1 MKRVYKNIS
10 IFILLIIMIFSS
22 TGCQKINDIK
32 LKMGLINNDF
42 EYIKEGKADKIIIQS
57 TRDQGFRFI
66 VTDKSTIGD
75 MYDILSSAKKVEE
88 KSELQPD
95 YIFEIHEN
103 GTVHKFNYI
112 TGLDKNDYG
121 NLYSDDE
128 VYIVSKRIDHD
139 IIRNLWNYRAPREF
153 KVTYYG
159 SIIQLLNAYGKE
171 ITANSNK
178 VGIDISQDVEGAKY
192 LLSTEIEEFKED
204 LSETLSSAKIV
215 DNNSEEFDVLI
226 TIKTQGYKTTVYKA
240 VITVYDK
247 IDKSETKYYINNVHE
262 NGDWEIN
269 VTNTKPSKF

>member
-1 MKRVYKNIS
+1 MV
-10 IFILLIIMIFSS
+10 IMIFFS

-95 YIFEIHEN
+95 YIFEIHES
-103 GTVHKFNYI
+103 GIVHKFNYI

-121 NLYSDDE
+121 NFYSDDA

-153 KVTYYG
+153 KVTYYDSILQFLKTYG
-159 SIIQLLNAYGKE
+159 SN

-178 VGIDISQDVEGAKY
+178 VGIDLYQDVEGAKY
-192 LLSTEIEEFKED
+192 QLSTEIEEFKED
-204 LSETLSSAKIV
+204 LSKTLSTAQVV
-215 DNNSEEFDVLI
+215 DNNSEEFDVLV

-240 VITVYDK
+240 IITVYDR
-247 IDKSETKYYINNVHE
+247 IDKSEAKYYISNVHE
-262 NGDWEIN
+262 NGEWRIN
-269 VTNTKPSKF
+269 VTDTKPNKF

>member
-10 IFILLIIMIFSS
+10 AFILLIIMIFST
-22 TGCQKINDIK
+22 TGCQKINDLK

-57 TRDQGFRFI
+57 TRDLGFRFV

-75 MYDILSSAKKVEE
+75 LYDILSSAKKVDQ

-103 GTVHKFNYI
+103 GMVHKFNYI

-121 NLYSDDE
+121 NLYSDDAI
-128 VYIVSKRIDHD
+128 YIVSKRIDHD

-159 SIIQLLNAYGKE
+159 SIIQFLRNYTEKL
-171 ITANSNK
+171 TANGNK
-178 VGIDISQDVEGAKY
+178 VGIDLSQDVEGAKY
-192 LLSTEIEEFKED
+192 LLSTEIEEFKEN
-204 LSETLSSAKIV
+204 LSKTISTAELV
-215 DNNSEEFDVLI
+215 DNNSEEFDVLV

-240 VITVYDK
+240 IITVNDK
-247 IDKSETKYYINNVHE
+247 IDKSETKYYIYNKYE
-262 NGDWEIN
+262 NGEWEIN
-269 VTNTKPSKF
+269 VTDTKPNKF

>member
-1 MKRVYKNIS
+1 
-10 IFILLIIMIFSS
+10 MIFSS
-22 TGCQKINDIK
+22 SGCQKINELK
-32 LKMGLINNDF
+32 LELGLINNDF

-75 MYDILSSAKKVEE
+75 MYDILSSAKKVDE

-121 NLYSDDE
+121 NLYSDDA

-159 SIIQLLNAYGKE
+159 SILQFLNAFGKD
-171 ITANSNK
+171 ITANSKK
-178 VGIDISQDVEGAKY
+178 VGIDLSQDVEGAKY
-192 LLSTEIEEFKED
+192 QLSLEIEEFEEELAKTM
-204 LSETLSSAKIV
+204 STAKIV
-215 DNNSEEFDVLI
+215 DNNSEEFDVLVS
-226 TIKTQGYKTTVYKA
+226 IKTQGYKTKVYKA
-240 VITVYDK
+240 VITVFDK
-247 IDKSETKYYINNVHE
+247 VDKSETKYYINNIHE
-262 NGDWEIN
+262 NGEWEIN
-269 VTNTKPSKF
+269 VTNTRPNRF